1 MNNRAPSFYEAAEIP
16 LLQGD
21 TSSKT
26 LVNVPVSSVNP
37 LDPGWPGEIRSQIL
51 ESKYRDVTLQD
62 AMTTGNTWRHEGT
75 GAIYLRTNLPEASF
89 KGFVFEA
96 TVARLMREYMLTVGK
111 QMFAW
116 CTYRSVGHVSDNF
129 ISKYTAFVA
138 GDKSLKA
145 NRSTAILYSTTC
157 PFDVQFYRINR
168 HGLAEVAQLKDQAV
182 PAGIQI
188 KAITGN
194 EKAEIILPILKG
206 EYRHVLTLLKHPN
219 GRHSYDVC
227 HDILHGMVRTCEI
240 THEQFYYASRH
251 IARPDML
258 GLDQQSIEEY
268 SAHLSQV
275 YIGRGDWDPAVYE
288 AITLEVS
295 LNLCVSK
302 GGVLVP
308 VVQPIALLDE
318 VIH

>member
-1 MNNRAPSFYEAAEIP
+1 MNDLAPSFFEAAEIP
-16 LLQGD
+16 LIQGD
-21 TSSKT
+21 TSSKI
-26 LVNVPVSSVNP
+26 LVTVPVSSVNP

-96 TVARLMREYMLTVGK
+96 TVARLVREYMLTVGK

-116 CTYRSVGHVSDNF
+116 CTYRSVGHVSDAF
-129 ISKYTAFVA
+129 INQYTAFVA

-145 NRSTAILYSTTC
+145 NHSTAILYSTTS

-168 HGLAEVAQLKDQAV
+168 QGLAEVAQLKDQAV
-182 PAGIQI
+182 AAGIQI

-194 EKAEIILPILKG
+194 EKSEIILPILSG
-206 EYRHVLTLLKHPN
+206 AYRHVLTLLKHSS
-219 GRHSYDVC
+219 GRHSFDVC
-227 HDILHGMVRTCEI
+227 HDILHGMVRTGEI

-258 GLDQQSIEEY
+258 GIDQQSIEEY
-268 SAHLSQV
+268 SAHLSQL
-275 YIGRGDWDPAVYE
+275 YIGQGDWDPAVYE
-288 AITLEVS
+288 AITLEVN
-295 LNLCVSK
+295 LNLFASK
-302 GGVLVP
+302 GGVLMP
-308 VVQPIALLDE
+308 VVQPIVSPDQ